1 MAGDPWL
8 AKYDSTWRL
17 AQDIAENVHDRNRQQ
32 RTGGNPSK
40 FNVMIRSSLQRLQE
54 QINQLKDSLLRNLS
68 TRQITQLEADRHQ
81 NMLDDL
87 LTRERQLQTSFK
99 KDGTEP
105 EVMRTSLISTD
116 PKTDLTNPWLMEEP
130 EETRGLGFSEIKHQQ
145 HMIIQEQ
152 DAGLD
157 ALVTVIARQKQ
168 MGRDIGNELDEQ
180 NEIIDDLTHLVDKT
194 DSRIQNETRRV
205 KLVDRKSTSW
215 GMLVVIVLLLVAIVV
230 VAVWPKG

>member
-40 FNVMIRSSLQRLQE
+40 FNVTIRSSLQRLQE

-130 EETRGLGFSEIKHQQ
+130 EETRGLDFSEIKHQQ
-145 HMIIQEQ
+145 QMIIQEQ

-180 NEIIDDLTHLVDKT
+180 NGTSTVLSGLAEVHLHLLQPYLLYPLFKMWTHTPARQNVD
-194 DSRIQNETRRV
+194 
-205 KLVDRKSTSW
+205 W
-215 GMLVVIVLLLVAIVV
+215 AIVSLYTC
-230 VAVWPKG
+230 GRN